1 MTSAAFH
8 LPGPPPARSSGA
20 HRSAGCKPLQSP
32 WGPMAVSRSC
42 LCTRAPSQHN
52 WDQADSGRRVLL
64 PASVHLVRTEG
75 ASDSRQALCFY
86 RKSQRECALRFW
98 GLVGPENKQHGSQT
112 RESPLRLSVVCK
124 REFRPQARKPMQ
136 LCFFHRQKWQP
147 EVMSKKEYR
156 VMFFSL
162 FFFFLTNN
170 RILFLTVLKTRSP
183 RADCH
188 NGWLKAVCFWALC
201 FVSSLGRRG

>member
-1 MTSAAFH
+1 MPVDFALRFTPFHLGSVWLGLCWCKASVLTMTSAAFH

-136 LCFFHRQKWQP
+136 LCFSIGRNGNQKWWVRKNI
-147 EVMSKKEYR
+147 ELCS
-156 VMFFSL
+156 SL
-162 FFFFLTNN
+162 FFFFNKQQN
-170 RILFLTVLKTRSP
+170 FISHSP
-183 RADCH
+183 ED
-188 NGWLKAVCFWALC
+188 
-201 FVSSLGRRG
+201 